1 MNGLKVTHGMRG
13 IARGASLAFLL
24 AGAGAGFAAI
34 YPWMH
39 NRAPELAKPLP
50 MLRPRSD
57 SAASSDPAKP
67 PPLDTA
73 RLKELEDK
81 VKSDPKNVAALTE
94 LGNMQSDQ
102 QNFDEAAKWYR
113 QAVDADP
120 KNIEMRNYLG
130 EALFQG
136 NHVDESLAAFKAAL
150 DVSPNHPEALFD
162 YGYVLLQG
170 KNDPK
175 GAIKSWEQLVQT
187 NPKFDQIERVKQLI
201 ATVKEKI
208 K

>member
-1 MNGLKVTHGMRG
+1 MMNGMKGA
-13 IARGASLAFLL
+13 ARGAAFAFLL
-24 AGAGAGFAAI
+24 VGAGIGFAAI

-50 MLRPRSD
+50 LLKPRSQAAAD
-57 SAASSDPAKP
+57 SPESADPGKP

-73 RLKELEDK
+73 RLKELEDT
-81 VKSDPKNVAALTE
+81 VKADPKNVAALTE

-102 QNFDEAAKWYR
+102 QNFNEAAKWYKL
-113 QAVDADP
+113 AVDADP
-120 KNIEMRNYLG
+120 KNIETRNYLG

-136 NHVDESLAAFKAAL
+136 NRVDEALAAFKAAL
-150 DVSPNHPEALFD
+150 EVSPNQPEALFD

-170 KNDPK
+170 KNDPA
-175 GAIKSWEQLVQT
+175 GAIKSWEKLVET
-187 NPKFDQIERVKQLI
+187 NPKFEQIDRVKQLI
-201 ATVKEKI
+201 ATVKEKN